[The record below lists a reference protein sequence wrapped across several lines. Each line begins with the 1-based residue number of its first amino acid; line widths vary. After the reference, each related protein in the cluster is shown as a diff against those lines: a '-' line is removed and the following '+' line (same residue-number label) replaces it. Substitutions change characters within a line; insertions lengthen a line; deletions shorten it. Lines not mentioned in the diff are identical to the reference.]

1 MSNIID
7 EEGPYGWRRS
17 WEWPWKN
24 KKRTAK
30 KALIGL
36 GQMHDRLMRRR
47 VWVYQ
52 GPEKYK
58 PVLRIKRII
67 SKEKE
72 SND

>member
-1 MSNIID
+1 MG
-7 EEGPYGWRRS
+7 EGQWKGWV
-17 WEWPWKN
+17 WPWKG
-24 KKRTAK
+24 KERTAER
-30 KALIGL
+30 ALIGL
-36 GQMHDRLMRRR
+36 GKMHDRLMRKR

-58 PVLRIKRII
+58 PVLRIKQII